1 MGLFNLRRSEPVQVV
16 EVGGYQSFSTPFLKV
31 PTTNLSL
38 PYVDDRFQARGYVPF
53 GEDNLY
59 PQYLNQMYYT
69 SPLHSAIVNYK
80 VNAVCGGGY
89 ELLVDALTAK
99 DKVDSYAAEKR
110 IGIRKNIK
118 PVLMDLI
125 VHGRVYFIIQLK
137 NGKAIKYKRI
147 GAEKVRVSK
156 CKTMYL
162 VNDNWQYVT
171 KIDKY
176 EPYHPECKDGVYIYT
191 YENES
196 LGQDIY
202 SLPSY
207 TSALNWVFLD
217 GEMSYL
223 HKSNIQNS
231 VFPSFAMM
239 FPKKPQGREEME
251 LIKETVNK
259 LKGAENAGKAVAFFA
274 NTPEQLPKI
283 EAIPTNSNA
292 DLFKESS
299 DLNTEQI
306 CFSHTIDPIL
316 LGVRTTGSLGNGSDI
331 KQAYVIFEKNVI
343 IPLREMVTEIVDQ
356 LVKIAGIKTNVTI
369 TNYQIINE
377 TISAVDDEGDST
389 MEALN
394 SMSPLVATKVLEMM
408 TINEVRSLAGL
419 PAVEGGDVT
428 NTQAQ
433 AEANKNIGI

>member
-38 PYVDDRFQARGYVPF
+38 PFVDDRFQARGYVPF

-89 ELLVDALTAK
+89 ELLVDGLTAI

-137 NGKAIKYKRI
+137 NGKAVKYKRV

-176 EPYHPECKDGVYIYT
+176 EPYHPECKDGAYIYT

-274 NTPEQLPKI
+274 NNQEQLPKI
-283 EAIPTNSNA
+283 EAIPTNNN
-292 DLFKESS
+292 DQLFIQTDGRIDEK
-299 DLNTEQI
+299 I
-306 CFSHTIDPIL
+306 CQAHEIDPLIMGIRVSGK
-316 LGVRTTGSLGNGSDI
+316 LGSGMELQQSYQT
-331 KQAYVIFEKNVI
+331 FEKNVI
-343 IPLREMVTEIVDQ
+343 IPLREELEYIFNDLLEISGAKSQFVC
-356 LVKIAGIKTNVTI
+356 VE
-369 TNYQIINE
+369 YRIIGESIVE
-377 TISAVDDEGDST
+377 TTQTKRDE
-389 MEALN
+389 E
-394 SMSPLVATKVLEMM
+394 
-408 TINEVRSLAGL
+408 
-419 PAVEGGDVT
+419 
-428 NTQAQ
+428 
-433 AEANKNIGI
+433 

>member
-274 NTPEQLPKI
+274 NNQEQLPKI
-283 EAIPTNSNA
+283 EAIPTNNN
-292 DLFKESS
+292 DQLFIQTDGRIDEK
-299 DLNTEQI
+299 I
-306 CFSHTIDPIL
+306 CQAHEIDPLIMGIRVSGK
-316 LGVRTTGSLGNGSDI
+316 LGSGMELQQSYQT
-331 KQAYVIFEKNVI
+331 FEKNVI
-343 IPLREMVTEIVDQ
+343 IPLREELEWIFNDLLEISGAKSQFVCVEYRIIGESIVEVTQ
-356 LVKIAGIKTNVTI
+356 
-369 TNYQIINE
+369 
-377 TISAVDDEGDST
+377 
-389 MEALN
+389 
-394 SMSPLVATKVLEMM
+394 TKREK
-408 TINEVRSLAGL
+408 E
-419 PAVEGGDVT
+419 
-428 NTQAQ
+428 
-433 AEANKNIGI
+433 

>member
-1 MGLFNLRRSEPVQVV
+1 MGLFNLRKSEPVQVV

-31 PTTNLSL
+31 PTSNLSL
-38 PYVDDRFQARGYVPF
+38 PFVDDRFQARGYVPF

-89 ELLVDALTAK
+89 ELLVDGLTAM

-110 IGIRKNIK
+110 IGIRRNMK
-118 PVLMDLI
+118 PVLLDLI
-125 VHGRVYFIIQLK
+125 VHGRVYFIIHVK
-137 NGKAIKYKRI
+137 NGKGIKFKRL
-147 GAEKVRVSK
+147 GAEKVRISK

-162 VNDNWQYVT
+162 VNDNWLYLT

-176 EPYHPECKDGVYIYT
+176 EPYHPECKDGVYIYAC
-191 YENES
+191 ENQS

-274 NTPEQLPKI
+274 NNQEQLPKI
-283 EAIPTNSNA
+283 EAIPTNNN
-292 DLFKESS
+292 DQLFIQTDGRIDEK
-299 DLNTEQI
+299 I
-306 CFSHTIDPIL
+306 CQAHEIDPLIMGIRVSGK
-316 LGVRTTGSLGNGSDI
+316 LGSGMELQQSYQT
-331 KQAYVIFEKNVI
+331 FEKNVI
-343 IPLREMVTEIVDQ
+343 IPLREELEYIFNDLLEISGAKSQFVC
-356 LVKIAGIKTNVTI
+356 VE
-369 TNYQIINE
+369 YRIIGESIVE
-377 TISAVDDEGDST
+377 TTQTKRDE
-389 MEALN
+389 E
-394 SMSPLVATKVLEMM
+394 
-408 TINEVRSLAGL
+408 
-419 PAVEGGDVT
+419 
-428 NTQAQ
+428 
-433 AEANKNIGI
+433 

>member
-1 MGLFNLRRSEPVQVV
+1 MGLFNLRKSEPVQVV

-38 PYVDDRFQARGYVPF
+38 PFVDDRFQARGYVPF

-89 ELLVDALTAK
+89 ELLVDDLTAM

-110 IGIRKNIK
+110 IGIRRNMK
-118 PVLMDLI
+118 PVLLDLI
-125 VHGRVYFIIQLK
+125 VHGRVYFIIHVK
-137 NGKAIKYKRI
+137 NGKAIKFKRL
-147 GAEKVRVSK
+147 GAEKVRISK

-162 VNDNWQYVT
+162 VNDNWLYLT

-176 EPYHPECKDGVYIYT
+176 EPYHPECKDGVYIYAC
-191 YENES
+191 ENQS

-274 NTPEQLPKI
+274 NNQEQLPKI
-283 EAIPTNSNA
+283 EAIPTNNN
-292 DLFKESS
+292 DQLFIQTDGRIDEK
-299 DLNTEQI
+299 I
-306 CFSHTIDPIL
+306 CQAHEIDPLIMGIRVSGK
-316 LGVRTTGSLGNGSDI
+316 LGSGMELQQSYQT
-331 KQAYVIFEKNVI
+331 FEKNVI
-343 IPLREMVTEIVDQ
+343 IPLREELEYIFNDLLEISGAKSQFVC
-356 LVKIAGIKTNVTI
+356 VE
-369 TNYQIINE
+369 YRIIGESIVE
-377 TISAVDDEGDST
+377 TTQTKRDE
-389 MEALN
+389 E
-394 SMSPLVATKVLEMM
+394 
-408 TINEVRSLAGL
+408 
-419 PAVEGGDVT
+419 
-428 NTQAQ
+428 
-433 AEANKNIGI
+433 

>member
-89 ELLVDALTAK
+89 ELLVDGLTAK

-274 NTPEQLPKI
+274 NNQEQLPKI
-283 EAIPTNSNA
+283 EAIPTNNN
-292 DLFKESS
+292 DQLFIQTDGRIDEK
-299 DLNTEQI
+299 I
-306 CFSHTIDPIL
+306 CQAHEIDPLIMGIRVSGK
-316 LGVRTTGSLGNGSDI
+316 LGSGMELQQSYQT
-331 KQAYVIFEKNVI
+331 FEKNVI
-343 IPLREMVTEIVDQ
+343 IPLREELEWIFNDLLEISGAKSQFVCVEYRIIGESIVEVTQ
-356 LVKIAGIKTNVTI
+356 
-369 TNYQIINE
+369 
-377 TISAVDDEGDST
+377 
-389 MEALN
+389 
-394 SMSPLVATKVLEMM
+394 TKREK
-408 TINEVRSLAGL
+408 E
-419 PAVEGGDVT
+419 
-428 NTQAQ
+428 
-433 AEANKNIGI
+433 

>member
-1 MGLFNLRRSEPVQVV
+1 MGLFNLRKSEPVQVV

-31 PTTNLSL
+31 PASNLSL
-38 PYVDDRFQARGYVPF
+38 PFVDDRFQARGYVPF

-89 ELLVDALTAK
+89 ELLVDGLTAM
-99 DKVDSYAAEKR
+99 DKVDSYAAEKK
-110 IGIRKNIK
+110 IGIRRNMK
-118 PVLMDLI
+118 PVLLDLI
-125 VHGRVYFIIQLK
+125 VHGRVYFIIHVK
-137 NGKAIKYKRI
+137 NGKAIKFKRL
-147 GAEKVRVSK
+147 GAEKVRISK

-162 VNDNWQYVT
+162 VNDNWLYLT

-176 EPYHPECKDGVYIYT
+176 EPYHPECKDGVYIYAC
-191 YENES
+191 ENQS

-274 NTPEQLPKI
+274 NNQEQLPKI
-283 EAIPTNSNA
+283 EAIPTNNN
-292 DLFKESS
+292 DQLFIQTDGRIDEK
-299 DLNTEQI
+299 I
-306 CFSHTIDPIL
+306 CQAHEIDPLIMGIRVSGK
-316 LGVRTTGSLGNGSDI
+316 LGSGMELQQSYQT
-331 KQAYVIFEKNVI
+331 FEKNVI
-343 IPLREMVTEIVDQ
+343 IPLREELEYIFNDLLEISGAKSQFVC
-356 LVKIAGIKTNVTI
+356 VE
-369 TNYQIINE
+369 YRIIGESIVE
-377 TISAVDDEGDST
+377 TTQTKRDE
-389 MEALN
+389 E
-394 SMSPLVATKVLEMM
+394 
-408 TINEVRSLAGL
+408 
-419 PAVEGGDVT
+419 
-428 NTQAQ
+428 
-433 AEANKNIGI
+433 

>member
-1 MGLFNLRRSEPVQVV
+1 MGLFNLRKSEPVQVV

-38 PYVDDRFQARGYVPF
+38 PFVDDRFQARGYVPF

-89 ELLVDALTAK
+89 ELLVDGLTAM

-110 IGIRKNIK
+110 IGIRRNMK
-118 PVLMDLI
+118 PVLLDLI
-125 VHGRVYFIIQLK
+125 VHGRVYFIIHVK
-137 NGKAIKYKRI
+137 NGKAIKFKRL
-147 GAEKVRVSK
+147 GAEKVRISK

-162 VNDNWQYVT
+162 VNDNWLYLT

-176 EPYHPECKDGVYIYT
+176 EPYHPECKDGVYIYAC
-191 YENES
+191 ENQS

-239 FPKKPQGREEME
+239 FPKRPQGREEME

-274 NTPEQLPKI
+274 NNQEQLPKI
-283 EAIPTNSNA
+283 EAIPTNNN
-292 DLFKESS
+292 DQLFIQTDGRIDEK
-299 DLNTEQI
+299 I
-306 CFSHTIDPIL
+306 CQAHEIDPLIMGIRVSGK
-316 LGVRTTGSLGNGSDI
+316 LGSGMELQQSYQT
-331 KQAYVIFEKNVI
+331 FEKNVI
-343 IPLREMVTEIVDQ
+343 IPLREELEYIFNDLLEISGAKSQFVC
-356 LVKIAGIKTNVTI
+356 VE
-369 TNYQIINE
+369 YRIIGESIVE
-377 TISAVDDEGDST
+377 TTQTKRDE
-389 MEALN
+389 E
-394 SMSPLVATKVLEMM
+394 
-408 TINEVRSLAGL
+408 
-419 PAVEGGDVT
+419 
-428 NTQAQ
+428 
-433 AEANKNIGI
+433 

>member
-1 MGLFNLRRSEPVQVV
+1 MGLFNLRRNEPVQVV
-16 EVGGYQSFSTPFLKV
+16 EVGGYQTFSTPFMKI
-31 PTTNLSL
+31 PNGNLSL
-38 PYVDDRFQARGYVPF
+38 PFVDDRFQARGYVPF

-69 SPLHSAIVNYK
+69 SPLHSSIINYK

-89 ELLVDALTAK
+89 DLLVDNLTTM
-99 DKVDSYAAEKR
+99 DKVDSYASEKR

-137 NGKAIKYKRI
+137 GGKATRYKRV

-162 VNDNWQYVT
+162 VNENWQYTSKV
-171 KIDKY
+171 DKY
-176 EPYHPECKDGVYIYT
+176 EPYHPECKDGLYIYT

-223 HKSNIQNS
+223 HKSNIQNA
-231 VFPSFAMM
+231 VFPSFAIM

-274 NTPEQLPKI
+274 NNQEQLPKI
-283 EAIPTNSNA
+283 ESIPTNNN
-292 DLFKESS
+292 DQLFIQTDGRIDEK
-299 DLNTEQI
+299 I
-306 CFSHTIDPIL
+306 CQAHEIDPLIMGIRVSGK
-316 LGVRTTGSLGNGSDI
+316 LGSGMELQQSYQT
-331 KQAYVIFEKNVI
+331 FEKNVI
-343 IPLREMVTEIVDQ
+343 IPLREELEWIFNDLLEISGAKSQFVCVEYRIIGENIVDTTQ
-356 LVKIAGIKTNVTI
+356 
-369 TNYQIINE
+369 
-377 TISAVDDEGDST
+377 
-389 MEALN
+389 
-394 SMSPLVATKVLEMM
+394 TKREK
-408 TINEVRSLAGL
+408 E
-419 PAVEGGDVT
+419 
-428 NTQAQ
+428 
-433 AEANKNIGI
+433 

>member
-1 MGLFNLRRSEPVQVV
+1 MGLFNLRKSEPVQVV

-38 PYVDDRFQARGYVPF
+38 PFVDDRFQARGYVPF

-89 ELLVDALTAK
+89 ELLVDGLTAM
-99 DKVDSYAAEKR
+99 DKVDSYAAEKK
-110 IGIRKNIK
+110 IGIRRNMK
-118 PVLMDLI
+118 PVLLDLI
-125 VHGRVYFIIQLK
+125 VHGRVYFIIHVK
-137 NGKAIKYKRI
+137 NGKAIKFKRL
-147 GAEKVRVSK
+147 GAEKVRISK

-162 VNDNWQYVT
+162 VNDNWLYLT

-176 EPYHPECKDGVYIYT
+176 EPYHPECKDGVYIYAC
-191 YENES
+191 ENQS

-274 NTPEQLPKI
+274 NNQEQLPKI
-283 EAIPTNSNA
+283 EAIPTNNN
-292 DLFKESS
+292 DQLFIQTDGRIDEK
-299 DLNTEQI
+299 I
-306 CFSHTIDPIL
+306 CQAHEIDPLIMGIRVSGK
-316 LGVRTTGSLGNGSDI
+316 LGSGMELQQSYQT
-331 KQAYVIFEKNVI
+331 FEKNVI
-343 IPLREMVTEIVDQ
+343 IPLREELEYIFNDLLEISGAKSQFVC
-356 LVKIAGIKTNVTI
+356 VE
-369 TNYQIINE
+369 YRIIGESIVE
-377 TISAVDDEGDST
+377 TTQTKRDE
-389 MEALN
+389 E
-394 SMSPLVATKVLEMM
+394 
-408 TINEVRSLAGL
+408 
-419 PAVEGGDVT
+419 
-428 NTQAQ
+428 
-433 AEANKNIGI
+433 

>member
-1 MGLFNLRRSEPVQVV
+1 MGLFNLRKSEPVQVV

-31 PTTNLSL
+31 PASNLSL
-38 PYVDDRFQARGYVPF
+38 PFVDDRFQARGYVPF

-89 ELLVDALTAK
+89 ELLVDGLAAM

-110 IGIRKNIK
+110 IGIRRNMK
-118 PVLMDLI
+118 PVLLDLI
-125 VHGRVYFIIQLK
+125 VHGRVYFIIHLK
-137 NGKAIKYKRI
+137 NGKAIKFKRL
-147 GAEKVRVSK
+147 GAEKVRISK

-162 VNDNWQYVT
+162 VNDNWLYLT

-176 EPYHPECKDGVYIYT
+176 EPYHPECKDGVYIYAC
-191 YENES
+191 ENQS

-274 NTPEQLPKI
+274 NNQEQLPKI
-283 EAIPTNSNA
+283 EAIPTNNN
-292 DLFKESS
+292 DQLFIQTDGRIDEK
-299 DLNTEQI
+299 I
-306 CFSHTIDPIL
+306 CQAHEIDPLIMGIRVSGK
-316 LGVRTTGSLGNGSDI
+316 LGSGMELQQSYQT
-331 KQAYVIFEKNVI
+331 FEKNVI
-343 IPLREMVTEIVDQ
+343 IPLREELEYIFNDLLEISGAKSQFVC
-356 LVKIAGIKTNVTI
+356 VE
-369 TNYQIINE
+369 YRIIGESIVE
-377 TISAVDDEGDST
+377 TTQTKRDE
-389 MEALN
+389 E
-394 SMSPLVATKVLEMM
+394 
-408 TINEVRSLAGL
+408 
-419 PAVEGGDVT
+419 
-428 NTQAQ
+428 
-433 AEANKNIGI
+433 

>member
-125 VHGRVYFIIQLK
+125 VHGRVYFIIQIK

-283 EAIPTNSNA
+283 EAIPTNNN
-292 DLFKESS
+292 DQLFIQTDGRIDEK
-299 DLNTEQI
+299 I
-306 CFSHTIDPIL
+306 CQAHEIDPLIMGIRVSGK
-316 LGVRTTGSLGNGSDI
+316 LGSGMELQQSYQT
-331 KQAYVIFEKNVI
+331 FEKNVI
-343 IPLREMVTEIVDQ
+343 IPLREELEWIFNDLLEISGAKSQFVCVEYRIIGESIVEVTQ
-356 LVKIAGIKTNVTI
+356 
-369 TNYQIINE
+369 
-377 TISAVDDEGDST
+377 
-389 MEALN
+389 
-394 SMSPLVATKVLEMM
+394 TKREK
-408 TINEVRSLAGL
+408 E
-419 PAVEGGDVT
+419 
-428 NTQAQ
+428 
-433 AEANKNIGI
+433 

>member
-1 MGLFNLRRSEPVQVV
+1 MGLFNLRKSEPVQVV

-31 PTTNLSL
+31 PASNLSL
-38 PYVDDRFQARGYVPF
+38 PFVDDRFQARGYVPF

-89 ELLVDALTAK
+89 ELLVDGLTAM
-99 DKVDSYAAEKR
+99 DKVDSYAAEKK
-110 IGIRKNIK
+110 IGIRRNMK
-118 PVLMDLI
+118 PVLLDLI
-125 VHGRVYFIIQLK
+125 VHGRVYFIIHVK
-137 NGKAIKYKRI
+137 NGKAIKLKRL
-147 GAEKVRVSK
+147 GAEKVRISK

-162 VNDNWQYVT
+162 VNDNWLYLT

-176 EPYHPECKDGVYIYT
+176 EPYHPECKDGVYIYAC
-191 YENES
+191 ENQS

-274 NTPEQLPKI
+274 NNQEQLPKI
-283 EAIPTNSNA
+283 EAIPTNNN
-292 DLFKESS
+292 DQLFIQTDGRIDEK
-299 DLNTEQI
+299 I
-306 CFSHTIDPIL
+306 CQAHEIDPLIMGIRVSGK
-316 LGVRTTGSLGNGSDI
+316 LGSGMELQQSYQT
-331 KQAYVIFEKNVI
+331 FEKNVI
-343 IPLREMVTEIVDQ
+343 IPLREELEYIFNDLLEISGAKSQFVC
-356 LVKIAGIKTNVTI
+356 VE
-369 TNYQIINE
+369 YRIIGERIVE
-377 TISAVDDEGDST
+377 TTQTKRDE
-389 MEALN
+389 E
-394 SMSPLVATKVLEMM
+394 
-408 TINEVRSLAGL
+408 
-419 PAVEGGDVT
+419 
-428 NTQAQ
+428 
-433 AEANKNIGI
+433 

>member
-1 MGLFNLRRSEPVQVV
+1 MGLFNLRKSEPVQVV

-31 PTTNLSL
+31 PASNLSL
-38 PYVDDRFQARGYVPF
+38 PFVDDRFQARGYVPF

-89 ELLVDALTAK
+89 ELLVDGLTAM

-110 IGIRKNIK
+110 IGIRRNMK
-118 PVLMDLI
+118 PVLLDLI
-125 VHGRVYFIIQLK
+125 VHGRVYFIIHLK
-137 NGKAIKYKRI
+137 NGKAIKFKRL
-147 GAEKVRVSK
+147 GAEKVRISK

-162 VNDNWQYVT
+162 VNDNWLYLT

-176 EPYHPECKDGVYIYT
+176 EPYHPECKDGVYIYAC
-191 YENES
+191 ENQS

-274 NTPEQLPKI
+274 NNQEQLPKI
-283 EAIPTNSNA
+283 EAIPTNNN
-292 DLFKESS
+292 DQLFIQTDGRIDEK
-299 DLNTEQI
+299 I
-306 CFSHTIDPIL
+306 CQAHEIDPLIMGIRVSGK
-316 LGVRTTGSLGNGSDI
+316 LGSGMELQQSYQT
-331 KQAYVIFEKNVI
+331 FEKNVI
-343 IPLREMVTEIVDQ
+343 IPLREELEYIFNDLLEISGAKSQFVC
-356 LVKIAGIKTNVTI
+356 VE
-369 TNYQIINE
+369 YRIIGESIVE
-377 TISAVDDEGDST
+377 TT
-389 MEALN
+389 Q
-394 SMSPLVATKVLEMM
+394 TKRE
-408 TINEVRSLAGL
+408 E
-419 PAVEGGDVT
+419 E
-428 NTQAQ
+428 
-433 AEANKNIGI
+433 

>member
-1 MGLFNLRRSEPVQVV
+1 MGLFNLRKSEPVQVV

-38 PYVDDRFQARGYVPF
+38 PFVDDRFQARGYVPF

-89 ELLVDALTAK
+89 ELLVDGLTAM
-99 DKVDSYAAEKR
+99 DKVDSYAAEKK
-110 IGIRKNIK
+110 IGIRRNMK
-118 PVLMDLI
+118 PVLLDLI
-125 VHGRVYFIIQLK
+125 VHGRVYFIIHVK
-137 NGKAIKYKRI
+137 NGKAIKLKRL
-147 GAEKVRVSK
+147 GAEKVRISK

-162 VNDNWQYVT
+162 VNDNWLYLT

-176 EPYHPECKDGVYIYT
+176 EPYHPECKDGVYIYAC
-191 YENES
+191 ENQS

-274 NTPEQLPKI
+274 NNQEQLPKI
-283 EAIPTNSNA
+283 EAIPTNNN
-292 DLFKESS
+292 DQLFIQTDGRIDEK
-299 DLNTEQI
+299 I
-306 CFSHTIDPIL
+306 CQAHEIDPLIMGIRVSGK
-316 LGVRTTGSLGNGSDI
+316 LGSGMELQQSYQT
-331 KQAYVIFEKNVI
+331 FEKNVI
-343 IPLREMVTEIVDQ
+343 IPLREELEYIFNDLLEISGAKSQFVC
-356 LVKIAGIKTNVTI
+356 VE
-369 TNYQIINE
+369 YRIIGERIVE
-377 TISAVDDEGDST
+377 TTQTKRDE
-389 MEALN
+389 E
-394 SMSPLVATKVLEMM
+394 
-408 TINEVRSLAGL
+408 
-419 PAVEGGDVT
+419 
-428 NTQAQ
+428 
-433 AEANKNIGI
+433 

>member
-1 MGLFNLRRSEPVQVV
+1 MGLFNLRKSEPVQVV

-38 PYVDDRFQARGYVPF
+38 PFVDDRFQARGYVPF

-89 ELLVDALTAK
+89 ELLFDGLTAM
-99 DKVDSYAAEKR
+99 DKVDSYAAEKK
-110 IGIRKNIK
+110 IGIRRNMK
-118 PVLMDLI
+118 PVLLDLI
-125 VHGRVYFIIQLK
+125 VHGRVYFIIHLK
-137 NGKAIKYKRI
+137 NGKAIKFKRL
-147 GAEKVRVSK
+147 GAEKVRISK

-162 VNDNWQYVT
+162 VNDNWLYLT

-176 EPYHPECKDGVYIYT
+176 EPYHPECKDGVYIYAC
-191 YENES
+191 ENQS

-274 NTPEQLPKI
+274 NNQEQLPKI
-283 EAIPTNSNA
+283 EAIPTNNN
-292 DLFKESS
+292 DQLFIQTDGRIDEK
-299 DLNTEQI
+299 I
-306 CFSHTIDPIL
+306 CQAHEIDPLIMGIRVSGK
-316 LGVRTTGSLGNGSDI
+316 LGSGMELQQSYQT
-331 KQAYVIFEKNVI
+331 FEKNVI
-343 IPLREMVTEIVDQ
+343 IPLREELEYIFNDLLEISGAKSQFVC
-356 LVKIAGIKTNVTI
+356 VE
-369 TNYQIINE
+369 YRIIGESIVE
-377 TISAVDDEGDST
+377 TTQTKRDE
-389 MEALN
+389 E
-394 SMSPLVATKVLEMM
+394 
-408 TINEVRSLAGL
+408 
-419 PAVEGGDVT
+419 
-428 NTQAQ
+428 
-433 AEANKNIGI
+433 

>member
-1 MGLFNLRRSEPVQVV
+1 MGLFNLRKSEPVQVV

-31 PTTNLSL
+31 PTSNLSL
-38 PYVDDRFQARGYVPF
+38 PFVDDRFQARGYVPF

-89 ELLVDALTAK
+89 ELLVDGLTAM

-110 IGIRKNIK
+110 IGIRRNMK
-118 PVLMDLI
+118 PVLLDLI
-125 VHGRVYFIIQLK
+125 VHGRVYFIIHLK
-137 NGKAIKYKRI
+137 NGKAIKFKRL
-147 GAEKVRVSK
+147 GAEKVRISK

-162 VNDNWQYVT
+162 VNDNWLYLT

-176 EPYHPECKDGVYIYT
+176 EPYHPECKDGVYIYAC
-191 YENES
+191 ENQS

-274 NTPEQLPKI
+274 NNQEQLPKI
-283 EAIPTNSNA
+283 EAIPTNNN
-292 DLFKESS
+292 DQLFIQTDGRIDEK
-299 DLNTEQI
+299 I
-306 CFSHTIDPIL
+306 CQAHEIDPLIMGIRVSGK
-316 LGVRTTGSLGNGSDI
+316 LGSGMELQQSYQT
-331 KQAYVIFEKNVI
+331 FEKNVI
-343 IPLREMVTEIVDQ
+343 IPLREELEYIFNDLLEISGAKSQFVC
-356 LVKIAGIKTNVTI
+356 VE
-369 TNYQIINE
+369 YRIIGESIVE
-377 TISAVDDEGDST
+377 TTQTKRDE
-389 MEALN
+389 E
-394 SMSPLVATKVLEMM
+394 
-408 TINEVRSLAGL
+408 
-419 PAVEGGDVT
+419 
-428 NTQAQ
+428 
-433 AEANKNIGI
+433 

>member
-1 MGLFNLRRSEPVQVV
+1 MGLFNLRKSEPVQVV

-38 PYVDDRFQARGYVPF
+38 PFVDDRFQARGYVPF

-89 ELLVDALTAK
+89 ELLVDGLTAM
-99 DKVDSYAAEKR
+99 DKVDSYAAEKK
-110 IGIRKNIK
+110 IGIRRNMK
-118 PVLMDLI
+118 PVLLDLI
-125 VHGRVYFIIQLK
+125 VHGRVYFIIHVK
-137 NGKAIKYKRI
+137 NGKAIKLKRL
-147 GAEKVRVSK
+147 GAEKVRISK

-162 VNDNWQYVT
+162 VNDNWLYLT

-176 EPYHPECKDGVYIYT
+176 EPYHPECKDGVYIYAC
-191 YENES
+191 ENQS

-274 NTPEQLPKI
+274 NNQEQLPKI
-283 EAIPTNSNA
+283 EAIPTNNN
-292 DLFKESS
+292 DQLFIQTDGRIDEK
-299 DLNTEQI
+299 I
-306 CFSHTIDPIL
+306 CQAHEIDPLIMGIRVSGK
-316 LGVRTTGSLGNGSDI
+316 LGSGMELQQSYQT
-331 KQAYVIFEKNVI
+331 FEKNVI
-343 IPLREMVTEIVDQ
+343 IPLREELEYIFNDLLEISGAKSQFVC
-356 LVKIAGIKTNVTI
+356 VE
-369 TNYQIINE
+369 YRIIGESIVE
-377 TISAVDDEGDST
+377 TTQTKRDE
-389 MEALN
+389 E
-394 SMSPLVATKVLEMM
+394 
-408 TINEVRSLAGL
+408 
-419 PAVEGGDVT
+419 
-428 NTQAQ
+428 
-433 AEANKNIGI
+433 

>member
-231 VFPSFAMM
+231 VVPSFAMM

-283 EAIPTNSNA
+283 EAIPTNNN
-292 DLFKESS
+292 DQLFIQTDGRIDEK
-299 DLNTEQI
+299 I
-306 CFSHTIDPIL
+306 CQAHEIDPLIMGIRVSGK
-316 LGVRTTGSLGNGSDI
+316 LGSGMELQQSYQT
-331 KQAYVIFEKNVI
+331 FEKNVI
-343 IPLREMVTEIVDQ
+343 IPLREELEWIFNDLLEISGAKSQFVCVEYRIIGESIVEVTQ
-356 LVKIAGIKTNVTI
+356 
-369 TNYQIINE
+369 
-377 TISAVDDEGDST
+377 
-389 MEALN
+389 
-394 SMSPLVATKVLEMM
+394 TKREK
-408 TINEVRSLAGL
+408 E
-419 PAVEGGDVT
+419 
-428 NTQAQ
+428 
-433 AEANKNIGI
+433 

>member
-1 MGLFNLRRSEPVQVV
+1 MGLFNLRKSEPVQVV

-38 PYVDDRFQARGYVPF
+38 PFVDDRFQARGYVPF

-89 ELLVDALTAK
+89 ELLVDGLTAM
-99 DKVDSYAAEKR
+99 DKVDSYAAEKK
-110 IGIRKNIK
+110 IGIRRNMK
-118 PVLMDLI
+118 PVLLDLI
-125 VHGRVYFIIQLK
+125 VHGRVYFIIHLK
-137 NGKAIKYKRI
+137 NGKAIKFKRL
-147 GAEKVRVSK
+147 GAEKVRISK

-162 VNDNWQYVT
+162 VNDNWLYLT

-176 EPYHPECKDGVYIYT
+176 EPYHPECKDGVYIYAC
-191 YENES
+191 ENQS

-274 NTPEQLPKI
+274 NNQEQLPKI
-283 EAIPTNSNA
+283 EAIPTNNN
-292 DLFKESS
+292 DQLFIQTDGRIDEK
-299 DLNTEQI
+299 I
-306 CFSHTIDPIL
+306 CQAHEIDPLIMGIRVSGK
-316 LGVRTTGSLGNGSDI
+316 LGSGMELQQSYQT
-331 KQAYVIFEKNVI
+331 FEKNVI
-343 IPLREMVTEIVDQ
+343 IPLREELEYIFNDLLEISGAKSQFVC
-356 LVKIAGIKTNVTI
+356 VE
-369 TNYQIINE
+369 YRIIGESIVE
-377 TISAVDDEGDST
+377 TTQTKRDE
-389 MEALN
+389 E
-394 SMSPLVATKVLEMM
+394 
-408 TINEVRSLAGL
+408 
-419 PAVEGGDVT
+419 
-428 NTQAQ
+428 
-433 AEANKNIGI
+433 

>member
-1 MGLFNLRRSEPVQVV
+1 MGLFNLRKSEPVQVV

-38 PYVDDRFQARGYVPF
+38 PFVDDRFQARGYVPF

-89 ELLVDALTAK
+89 ELLVDGLTAM

-110 IGIRKNIK
+110 IGIRRNMK
-118 PVLMDLI
+118 PVLLDLI
-125 VHGRVYFIIQLK
+125 VHGRVYFIIHVR
-137 NGKAIKYKRI
+137 NGKAIKFKRL
-147 GAEKVRVSK
+147 GAEKVRISK

-162 VNDNWQYVT
+162 VNDNWLYLT

-176 EPYHPECKDGVYIYT
+176 EPYHPECKDGVYIYAC
-191 YENES
+191 ENQS

-274 NTPEQLPKI
+274 NNQEQLPKI
-283 EAIPTNSNA
+283 EAIPTNNN
-292 DLFKESS
+292 DQLFIQTDGRIDEK
-299 DLNTEQI
+299 I
-306 CFSHTIDPIL
+306 CQAHEIDPLIMGIRVSGK
-316 LGVRTTGSLGNGSDI
+316 LGSGMELQQSYQT
-331 KQAYVIFEKNVI
+331 FEKNVI
-343 IPLREMVTEIVDQ
+343 IPLREELEYIFNDLLEISGAKSQFVC
-356 LVKIAGIKTNVTI
+356 VE
-369 TNYQIINE
+369 YRIIGESIVE
-377 TISAVDDEGDST
+377 TTQTKRDE
-389 MEALN
+389 E
-394 SMSPLVATKVLEMM
+394 
-408 TINEVRSLAGL
+408 
-419 PAVEGGDVT
+419 
-428 NTQAQ
+428 
-433 AEANKNIGI
+433 

>member
-1 MGLFNLRRSEPVQVV
+1 MGLFNLRKSEPVQVV

-38 PYVDDRFQARGYVPF
+38 PFVDDRFQARGYVPF

-89 ELLVDALTAK
+89 ELLVDGLTAM

-110 IGIRKNIK
+110 IGIRRNMK
-118 PVLMDLI
+118 PVLLDLI
-125 VHGRVYFIIQLK
+125 VHGRVYFIIHVK
-137 NGKAIKYKRI
+137 NGKAIKFKRL
-147 GAEKVRVSK
+147 GAEKVRISK

-162 VNDNWQYVT
+162 VNDNWLYLT

-176 EPYHPECKDGVYIYT
+176 EPYHPECKDGVYIYAC
-191 YENES
+191 ENQS

-274 NTPEQLPKI
+274 NNQEQLPKI
-283 EAIPTNSNA
+283 EAIPTNNN
-292 DLFKESS
+292 DQLFIQTDGRIDEK
-299 DLNTEQI
+299 I
-306 CFSHTIDPIL
+306 CQAHEIDPLIMGIRVSGK
-316 LGVRTTGSLGNGSDI
+316 LGSGMELQQSYQT
-331 KQAYVIFEKNVI
+331 FEKNVI
-343 IPLREMVTEIVDQ
+343 IPLREELEYIFNDLLEISGAKSQFVC
-356 LVKIAGIKTNVTI
+356 VE
-369 TNYQIINE
+369 YRIIGESIVE
-377 TISAVDDEGDST
+377 TTQTKRDE
-389 MEALN
+389 E
-394 SMSPLVATKVLEMM
+394 
-408 TINEVRSLAGL
+408 
-419 PAVEGGDVT
+419 
-428 NTQAQ
+428 
-433 AEANKNIGI
+433 

>member
-1 MGLFNLRRSEPVQVV
+1 MGLFNLRKSEPVQVV

-38 PYVDDRFQARGYVPF
+38 PFVDDRFQARGYVPF

-89 ELLVDALTAK
+89 ELLVDGLTAM

-110 IGIRKNIK
+110 IGISRNMK
-118 PVLMDLI
+118 PVLLDLI
-125 VHGRVYFIIQLK
+125 VHGRVYFIIHVK
-137 NGKAIKYKRI
+137 NGKAIKFKRL
-147 GAEKVRVSK
+147 GAEKVRISK

-162 VNDNWQYVT
+162 VNDNWLYLT

-176 EPYHPECKDGVYIYT
+176 EPYHPECKDGVYIYAC
-191 YENES
+191 ENQS

-274 NTPEQLPKI
+274 NNQEQLPKI
-283 EAIPTNSNA
+283 EAIPTNNN
-292 DLFKESS
+292 DQLFIQTDGRIDEK
-299 DLNTEQI
+299 I
-306 CFSHTIDPIL
+306 CQAHEIDPLIMGIRVSGK
-316 LGVRTTGSLGNGSDI
+316 LGSGMELQQSYQT
-331 KQAYVIFEKNVI
+331 FEKNVI
-343 IPLREMVTEIVDQ
+343 IPLREELEYIFNDLLEISGAKSQFVC
-356 LVKIAGIKTNVTI
+356 VE
-369 TNYQIINE
+369 YRIIGESIVE
-377 TISAVDDEGDST
+377 TTQTKRDE
-389 MEALN
+389 E
-394 SMSPLVATKVLEMM
+394 
-408 TINEVRSLAGL
+408 
-419 PAVEGGDVT
+419 
-428 NTQAQ
+428 
-433 AEANKNIGI
+433 

>member
-1 MGLFNLRRSEPVQVV
+1 MGLFNLRKSEPVQVV

-31 PTTNLSL
+31 PATNLSL
-38 PYVDDRFQARGYVPF
+38 PFVDDRFQARGYVPF

-89 ELLVDALTAK
+89 ELLVDGLAAM

-110 IGIRKNIK
+110 IGIRRNMK
-118 PVLMDLI
+118 PVLLDLI
-125 VHGRVYFIIQLK
+125 VHGRVYFIIHLK
-137 NGKAIKYKRI
+137 NGKAIKFKRL
-147 GAEKVRVSK
+147 GAEKVRISK

-162 VNDNWQYVT
+162 VNDNWLYLT

-176 EPYHPECKDGVYIYT
+176 EPYHPECKDGVYIYAC
-191 YENES
+191 ENQS

-274 NTPEQLPKI
+274 NNQEQLPKI
-283 EAIPTNSNA
+283 EAIPTNNN
-292 DLFKESS
+292 DQLFIQTDGRIDEK
-299 DLNTEQI
+299 I
-306 CFSHTIDPIL
+306 CQAHEIDPLIMGIRVSGK
-316 LGVRTTGSLGNGSDI
+316 LGSGMELQQSYQT
-331 KQAYVIFEKNVI
+331 FEKNVI
-343 IPLREMVTEIVDQ
+343 IPLREELEYIFNDLLEISGAKSQFVC
-356 LVKIAGIKTNVTI
+356 VE
-369 TNYQIINE
+369 YRIIGESIVE
-377 TISAVDDEGDST
+377 TTQTKRDE
-389 MEALN
+389 E
-394 SMSPLVATKVLEMM
+394 
-408 TINEVRSLAGL
+408 
-419 PAVEGGDVT
+419 
-428 NTQAQ
+428 
-433 AEANKNIGI
+433 

>member
-1 MGLFNLRRSEPVQVV
+1 
-16 EVGGYQSFSTPFLKV
+16 
-31 PTTNLSL
+31 
-38 PYVDDRFQARGYVPF
+38 
-53 GEDNLY
+53 
-59 PQYLNQMYYT
+59 
-69 SPLHSAIVNYK
+69 
-80 VNAVCGGGY
+80 
-89 ELLVDALTAK
+89 
-99 DKVDSYAAEKR
+99 
-110 IGIRKNIK
+110 
-118 PVLMDLI
+118 
-125 VHGRVYFIIQLK
+125 
-137 NGKAIKYKRI
+137 
-147 GAEKVRVSK
+147 
-156 CKTMYL
+156 MYL

-283 EAIPTNSNA
+283 EAIPTNNN
-292 DLFKESS
+292 DQLFIQTDGRIDEK
-299 DLNTEQI
+299 I
-306 CFSHTIDPIL
+306 CQAHEIDPLIMGIRVSGK
-316 LGVRTTGSLGNGSDI
+316 LGSGMELQQSYQT
-331 KQAYVIFEKNVI
+331 FEKNVI
-343 IPLREMVTEIVDQ
+343 IPLREELEWIFNDLLEISGAKSQFVCVEYRIIGESIVEVTQ
-356 LVKIAGIKTNVTI
+356 
-369 TNYQIINE
+369 
-377 TISAVDDEGDST
+377 
-389 MEALN
+389 
-394 SMSPLVATKVLEMM
+394 TKREK
-408 TINEVRSLAGL
+408 E
-419 PAVEGGDVT
+419 
-428 NTQAQ
+428 
-433 AEANKNIGI
+433 

>member
-1 MGLFNLRRSEPVQVV
+1 MGLFNLRKSEPVQVV

-31 PTTNLSL
+31 PASNLSL
-38 PYVDDRFQARGYVPF
+38 PFVDDRFQARGYVPF

-89 ELLVDALTAK
+89 ELLVDGLTAM

-110 IGIRKNIK
+110 IGIRRNMK
-118 PVLMDLI
+118 PVLLDLI
-125 VHGRVYFIIQLK
+125 VHGRVYFIIHLK
-137 NGKAIKYKRI
+137 NGKAIKFKRL
-147 GAEKVRVSK
+147 GAEKVRISK

-162 VNDNWQYVT
+162 VNDNWLYLT

-176 EPYHPECKDGVYIYT
+176 EPYHPECKDGVYIYAC
-191 YENES
+191 ENQS

-274 NTPEQLPKI
+274 NNQEQLPKI
-283 EAIPTNSNA
+283 EAIPTNNN
-292 DLFKESS
+292 DQLFIQTDGRIDEK
-299 DLNTEQI
+299 I
-306 CFSHTIDPIL
+306 CQAHEIDPLIMGIRVSGK
-316 LGVRTTGSLGNGSDI
+316 LGSGMELQQSYQT
-331 KQAYVIFEKNVI
+331 FEKNVI
-343 IPLREMVTEIVDQ
+343 IPLREELEYIFNDLLEISGAKSQFVC
-356 LVKIAGIKTNVTI
+356 VE
-369 TNYQIINE
+369 YRIIGESIVE
-377 TISAVDDEGDST
+377 TTQTKRDE
-389 MEALN
+389 E
-394 SMSPLVATKVLEMM
+394 
-408 TINEVRSLAGL
+408 
-419 PAVEGGDVT
+419 
-428 NTQAQ
+428 
-433 AEANKNIGI
+433 

>member
-89 ELLVDALTAK
+89 ELLVDGLTAK

-274 NTPEQLPKI
+274 NNQEQLPKI
-283 EAIPTNSNA
+283 EAIPTNNN
-292 DLFKESS
+292 DQLFIQTDGRIDEK
-299 DLNTEQI
+299 I
-306 CFSHTIDPIL
+306 CQAHEIDPLIMGIRVSGK
-316 LGVRTTGSLGNGSDI
+316 LGSGMELQQSYQT
-331 KQAYVIFEKNVI
+331 FEKNVI
-343 IPLREMVTEIVDQ
+343 IPLREELEWIFNDLLEISGAKSEFVCVEYRIIGESIVEVTQ
-356 LVKIAGIKTNVTI
+356 
-369 TNYQIINE
+369 
-377 TISAVDDEGDST
+377 
-389 MEALN
+389 
-394 SMSPLVATKVLEMM
+394 TKREK
-408 TINEVRSLAGL
+408 E
-419 PAVEGGDVT
+419 
-428 NTQAQ
+428 
-433 AEANKNIGI
+433 

>member
-1 MGLFNLRRSEPVQVV
+1 MGLFNLRKSEPVQVV

-31 PTTNLSL
+31 PASNLSL
-38 PYVDDRFQARGYVPF
+38 PFVDDRFQARGYVPF

-89 ELLVDALTAK
+89 ELLVDGLTAM

-110 IGIRKNIK
+110 IGIRRNMK
-118 PVLMDLI
+118 PVLLDLI
-125 VHGRVYFIIQLK
+125 VHGRVYFIIHVK
-137 NGKAIKYKRI
+137 NGKAIKFKRL
-147 GAEKVRVSK
+147 GAEKVRISK

-162 VNDNWQYVT
+162 VNDNWLYLT

-176 EPYHPECKDGVYIYT
+176 EPYHPECKDGVYIYAC
-191 YENES
+191 ENQS

-274 NTPEQLPKI
+274 NNQEQLPKI
-283 EAIPTNSNA
+283 EAIPTNNN
-292 DLFKESS
+292 DQLFIQTDGRIDEK
-299 DLNTEQI
+299 I
-306 CFSHTIDPIL
+306 CQAHEIDPLIMGIRVSGK
-316 LGVRTTGSLGNGSDI
+316 LGSGMELQQSYQT
-331 KQAYVIFEKNVI
+331 FEKNVI
-343 IPLREMVTEIVDQ
+343 IPLREELEYIFNDLLEISGAKSQFVC
-356 LVKIAGIKTNVTI
+356 VE
-369 TNYQIINE
+369 YRIIGESIVE
-377 TISAVDDEGDST
+377 TTQTKRDE
-389 MEALN
+389 E
-394 SMSPLVATKVLEMM
+394 
-408 TINEVRSLAGL
+408 
-419 PAVEGGDVT
+419 
-428 NTQAQ
+428 
-433 AEANKNIGI
+433 

>member
-1 MGLFNLRRSEPVQVV
+1 MGLFNLRKSEPVQVV

-31 PTTNLSL
+31 PASNLSL
-38 PYVDDRFQARGYVPF
+38 PFVDDRFQARGYVPF

-89 ELLVDALTAK
+89 ELLVDGLAAM

-110 IGIRKNIK
+110 IGIRRNMK
-118 PVLMDLI
+118 PVLLDLI
-125 VHGRVYFIIQLK
+125 VHGRVYFIIHLK
-137 NGKAIKYKRI
+137 NGKAIKFKRL
-147 GAEKVRVSK
+147 GAEKVRISK

-162 VNDNWQYVT
+162 VNDNWLYLT

-176 EPYHPECKDGVYIYT
+176 EPYHPECKDGVYIYAC
-191 YENES
+191 ENQS

-274 NTPEQLPKI
+274 NNQEQLPKI
-283 EAIPTNSNA
+283 EAIPTNNN
-292 DLFKESS
+292 DQLFIQTDGRIDEK
-299 DLNTEQI
+299 I
-306 CFSHTIDPIL
+306 CQAHEIDPLIMGIRVSGK
-316 LGVRTTGSLGNGSDI
+316 LGSGMELQQSYQT
-331 KQAYVIFEKNVI
+331 FEKNVI
-343 IPLREMVTEIVDQ
+343 IPLREELEYIFNDLLEISGAKSQFVC
-356 LVKIAGIKTNVTI
+356 VE
-369 TNYQIINE
+369 YRIIGESIVE
-377 TISAVDDEGDST
+377 TT
-389 MEALN
+389 Q
-394 SMSPLVATKVLEMM
+394 TKRE
-408 TINEVRSLAGL
+408 E
-419 PAVEGGDVT
+419 E
-428 NTQAQ
+428 
-433 AEANKNIGI
+433 

>member
-1 MGLFNLRRSEPVQVV
+1 MGLFNLRKSEPVQVV

-38 PYVDDRFQARGYVPF
+38 PFVDDRFQARGYVPF

-89 ELLVDALTAK
+89 ELLVDALTAM

-110 IGIRKNIK
+110 IGIRRNMK
-118 PVLMDLI
+118 PVLLDLI
-125 VHGRVYFIIQLK
+125 VHGRVYFIIHLK
-137 NGKAIKYKRI
+137 NGKAIKFKRL
-147 GAEKVRVSK
+147 GAEKVRISK

-162 VNDNWQYVT
+162 VNDNWLYLT

-176 EPYHPECKDGVYIYT
+176 EPYHPECKDGVYIYAC
-191 YENES
+191 ENQS

-274 NTPEQLPKI
+274 NNQEQLPKI
-283 EAIPTNSNA
+283 EAIPTNNN
-292 DLFKESS
+292 DQLFIQTDGRIDEK
-299 DLNTEQI
+299 I
-306 CFSHTIDPIL
+306 CQAHEIDPLIMGIRVSGK
-316 LGVRTTGSLGNGSDI
+316 LGSGMELQQSYQT
-331 KQAYVIFEKNVI
+331 FEKNVI
-343 IPLREMVTEIVDQ
+343 IPLREELEYIFNDLLEISGAKSQFVC
-356 LVKIAGIKTNVTI
+356 VE
-369 TNYQIINE
+369 YRIIGESIVE
-377 TISAVDDEGDST
+377 TTQTKRDE
-389 MEALN
+389 E
-394 SMSPLVATKVLEMM
+394 
-408 TINEVRSLAGL
+408 
-419 PAVEGGDVT
+419 
-428 NTQAQ
+428 
-433 AEANKNIGI
+433 

>member
-1 MGLFNLRRSEPVQVV
+1 MGLFNLRKSEPVQVV

-38 PYVDDRFQARGYVPF
+38 PFVDDRFQARGYVPF

-89 ELLVDALTAK
+89 ELLVDGLAAM

-110 IGIRKNIK
+110 IGIRRNMK
-118 PVLMDLI
+118 PVLLDLI
-125 VHGRVYFIIQLK
+125 VHGRVYFIIHLK
-137 NGKAIKYKRI
+137 NGKAIKFKRL
-147 GAEKVRVSK
+147 GAEKVRISK

-162 VNDNWQYVT
+162 VNDNWLYLT

-176 EPYHPECKDGVYIYT
+176 EPYHPECKDGVYIYAC
-191 YENES
+191 ENQS

-274 NTPEQLPKI
+274 NNQEQLPKI
-283 EAIPTNSNA
+283 EAIPTNNN
-292 DLFKESS
+292 DQLFIQTDGRIDEK
-299 DLNTEQI
+299 I
-306 CFSHTIDPIL
+306 CQAHEIDPLIMGIRVSGK
-316 LGVRTTGSLGNGSDI
+316 LGSGMELQQSYQT
-331 KQAYVIFEKNVI
+331 FEKNVI
-343 IPLREMVTEIVDQ
+343 IPLREELEYIFNDLLEISGAKSQFVC
-356 LVKIAGIKTNVTI
+356 VE
-369 TNYQIINE
+369 YRIIGESIVE
-377 TISAVDDEGDST
+377 TTQTKRDE
-389 MEALN
+389 E
-394 SMSPLVATKVLEMM
+394 
-408 TINEVRSLAGL
+408 
-419 PAVEGGDVT
+419 
-428 NTQAQ
+428 
-433 AEANKNIGI
+433 

>member
-283 EAIPTNSNA
+283 EAIPTNNN
-292 DLFKESS
+292 DQLFIQTDGRIDEK
-299 DLNTEQI
+299 I
-306 CFSHTIDPIL
+306 CQAHEIDPLIMGIRVSGK
-316 LGVRTTGSLGNGSDI
+316 LGSGMELQQSYQT
-331 KQAYVIFEKNVI
+331 FEKNVI
-343 IPLREMVTEIVDQ
+343 IPLREELEWIFNDLLEISGAKSQFVCVEYRIIGESIVEVTQ
-356 LVKIAGIKTNVTI
+356 
-369 TNYQIINE
+369 
-377 TISAVDDEGDST
+377 
-389 MEALN
+389 
-394 SMSPLVATKVLEMM
+394 TKREK
-408 TINEVRSLAGL
+408 E
-419 PAVEGGDVT
+419 
-428 NTQAQ
+428 
-433 AEANKNIGI
+433 

>member
-1 MGLFNLRRSEPVQVV
+1 MGLFNLRKSEPVQVV

-38 PYVDDRFQARGYVPF
+38 PFVDDRFQARGYVPF

-89 ELLVDALTAK
+89 ELLVDGLTAM

-110 IGIRKNIK
+110 IGIRRNMK
-118 PVLMDLI
+118 PVLLDLI
-125 VHGRVYFIIQLK
+125 VHGRVYFIIHLK
-137 NGKAIKYKRI
+137 NGKAIKFKRL
-147 GAEKVRVSK
+147 GAEKVRISK

-162 VNDNWQYVT
+162 VNDNWLYLT

-176 EPYHPECKDGVYIYT
+176 EPYHPECKDGVYIYAC
-191 YENES
+191 ENQS

-274 NTPEQLPKI
+274 NNQEQLPKI
-283 EAIPTNSNA
+283 EAIPTNNN
-292 DLFKESS
+292 DQLFIQTDGRIDEK
-299 DLNTEQI
+299 I
-306 CFSHTIDPIL
+306 CQAHEIDPLIMGIRVSGK
-316 LGVRTTGSLGNGSDI
+316 LGSGMELQQSYQT
-331 KQAYVIFEKNVI
+331 FEKNVI
-343 IPLREMVTEIVDQ
+343 IPLREELEYIFNDLLEISGAKSQFVC
-356 LVKIAGIKTNVTI
+356 VE
-369 TNYQIINE
+369 YRIIGESIVE
-377 TISAVDDEGDST
+377 TTQTKRDE
-389 MEALN
+389 E
-394 SMSPLVATKVLEMM
+394 
-408 TINEVRSLAGL
+408 
-419 PAVEGGDVT
+419 
-428 NTQAQ
+428 
-433 AEANKNIGI
+433 

>member
-1 MGLFNLRRSEPVQVV
+1 MGLFNLRKSEPVQVV

-38 PYVDDRFQARGYVPF
+38 PFVDDRFQARGYVPF

-89 ELLVDALTAK
+89 ELLVDGLTPM
-99 DKVDSYAAEKR
+99 DKVDSYAAEKK
-110 IGIRKNIK
+110 IGIRRNMK
-118 PVLMDLI
+118 PVLLDLI
-125 VHGRVYFIIQLK
+125 VHGRVYFIIHVK
-137 NGKAIKYKRI
+137 NGKAIKFKRL
-147 GAEKVRVSK
+147 GAEKVRISK

-162 VNDNWQYVT
+162 VNDNWLYLT

-176 EPYHPECKDGVYIYT
+176 EPYHPECKDGVYIYAC
-191 YENES
+191 ENQS

-274 NTPEQLPKI
+274 NNQEQLPKI
-283 EAIPTNSNA
+283 EAIPTNNN
-292 DLFKESS
+292 DQLFIQTDGRIDEK
-299 DLNTEQI
+299 I
-306 CFSHTIDPIL
+306 CQAHEIDPLIMGIRVSGK
-316 LGVRTTGSLGNGSDI
+316 LGSGMELQQSYQT
-331 KQAYVIFEKNVI
+331 FEKNVI
-343 IPLREMVTEIVDQ
+343 IPLREELEYIFNDLLEISGAKSQFVC
-356 LVKIAGIKTNVTI
+356 VE
-369 TNYQIINE
+369 YRIIGESIVE
-377 TISAVDDEGDST
+377 TTQTKRDE
-389 MEALN
+389 E
-394 SMSPLVATKVLEMM
+394 
-408 TINEVRSLAGL
+408 
-419 PAVEGGDVT
+419 
-428 NTQAQ
+428 
-433 AEANKNIGI
+433 